1 MLMRQL
7 SPGKISMLY
16 VSSEMFC
23 TSGTG
28 VGSGVASMTCGR
40 GVGVTF
46 GVGFGVVLGS
56 SAVFWLP
63 ACEPDG
69 RLSVEKPEVLP
80 VFDDSAGAE
89 VGVDVGV
96 GAEVGVGDGVGDG
109 VGVGTSSRKTIVT
122 GSADG
127 SLEEVSCPSFL
138 NRADTGERPVRLT
151 STTCHTIP
159 PATNTISSVPITASF
174 FLFCICSSFLL
185 NLQVAPPGLRPVFL
199 H

>member
-1 MLMRQL
+1 M
-7 SPGKISMLY
+7 
-16 VSSEMFC
+16 
-23 TSGTG
+23 
-28 VGSGVASMTCGR
+28 
-40 GVGVTF
+40 
-46 GVGFGVVLGS
+46 
-56 SAVFWLP
+56 P

-138 NRADTGERPVRLT
+138 NRADLR
-151 STTCHTIP
+151 
-159 PATNTISSVPITASF
+159 
-174 FLFCICSSFLL
+174 CS
-185 NLQVAPPGLRPVFL
+185 
-199 H
+199 